1 MINKPCPHCGGDA
14 FLTANYSQRVRRYF
28 VYVKC
33 DICGAQGKAYTSAE
47 DPAEQEWNNEACYSA
62 ITAGNMR
69 TDWHEDKDG
78 L

>member
-33 DICGAQGKAYTSAE
+33 DICGAQGKAYTCVE
-47 DPAEQEWNNEACYSA
+47 DPAEQEWDNAACESA
-62 ITAGNMR
+62 ITAWNMR
-69 TDWHEDKDG
+69 TYEDESQNG